1 MSTIAKLTNRRKIS
15 GATDDCSRLVELRLS
30 KIRCSGLIF
39 LRDGNIE
46 LMFIFASVCFVLSL
60 IVLGSRTVDRLIDRK
75 SLCVVTIGRLIVL
88 VLIVKFIERE
98 IKPRLNVLAVVVC
111 SLLSAFVVDFIDV
124 VCYKLL
130 LLLLFLRGRSP
141 NKVICK
147 VFFHQM
153 SKSLMLLSSCYCF
166 ESFHLSLYP
175 G

>member
-1 MSTIAKLTNRRKIS
+1 MSTIAKLANRRKIS

-130 LLLLFLRGRSP
+130 LLLFLRGRSP

>member
-1 MSTIAKLTNRRKIS
+1 MSTIAKLANRRKIN
-15 GATDDCSRLVELRLS
+15 GASDDCSRLVELRLS

-124 VCYKLL
+124 VCYKL
-130 LLLLFLRGRSP
+130 
-141 NKVICK
+141 
-147 VFFHQM
+147 
-153 SKSLMLLSSCYCF
+153 
-166 ESFHLSLYP
+166 
-175 G
+175 